1 MEHPVAIQVDVGI
14 NRLGLHR
21 SDLLEM
27 KSLLGSLNV
36 KLIIGHLSSADDFS
50 AIETTHQLKEFELI
64 SRLFPK
70 VKKSLSATAG
80 VLLNSNFHFQLVR
93 PGIGLYGGLPF
104 REAQPVVNLTL
115 PILQTKIISQN
126 AGVGYNHT
134 YKAPWRKTLA
144 IVAAGYADGLFRS
157 LSNKGVLYSDRTR
170 CPIVGRV
177 SMDLITV
184 DISSLTQIPKCLDVL
199 CEDQTVD
206 DLAKACN
213 TIGYEVLTSLGS
225 RYKRVYH
232 FMRTQE

>member
-1 MEHPVAIQVDVGI
+1 MRVLPVRA
-14 NRLGLHR
+14 
-21 SDLLEM
+21 
-27 KSLLGSLNV
+27 
-36 KLIIGHLSSADDFS
+36 ACPP
-50 AIETTHQLKEFELI
+50 A
-64 SRLFPK
+64 P
-70 VKKSLSATAG
+70 
-80 VLLNSNFHFQLVR
+80 
-93 PGIGLYGGLPF
+93 
-104 REAQPVVNLTL
+104 
-115 PILQTKIISQN
+115 QTKIISEN
-126 AGVGYNHT
+126 EGVGYNHT
-134 YKAPWRKTLA
+134 YKAPSRKMLA

-157 LSNKGVLYSDRTR
+157 LSNKGALYSGRKR

-232 FMRTQE
+232 FIRTQE